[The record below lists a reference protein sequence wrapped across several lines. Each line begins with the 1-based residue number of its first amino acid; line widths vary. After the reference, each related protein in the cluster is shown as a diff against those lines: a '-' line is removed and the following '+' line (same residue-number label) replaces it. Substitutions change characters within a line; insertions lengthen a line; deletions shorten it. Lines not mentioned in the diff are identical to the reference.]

1 VLKTHTSVASLWIE
15 SQLELLSVVD
25 PPVNLLSEP
34 PAAGVIVG
42 VSIIDIQGTVLF
54 IVQVAQRVLVL
65 AGELDIM
72 IPSEQEATNLKKL
85 LPFCRTRILKGRS
98 HALLQEEGVDLVQ
111 LLKEEGFFEET
122 RRQSGSSVSLLEGR
136 NANGFGRCLTV
147 GHFRGKCTS
156 RVCIRMLILVG

>member
-1 VLKTHTSVASLWIE
+1 
-15 SQLELLSVVD
+15 
-25 PPVNLLSEP
+25 
-34 PAAGVIVG
+34 
-42 VSIIDIQGTVLF
+42 
-54 IVQVAQRVLVL
+54 VLVL

-72 IPSEQEATNLKKL
+72 IPSEHEATNLKKL

-111 LLKEEGFFEET
+111 LLKEEGFFEEK

-147 GHFRGKCTS
+147 SHFCSKCTS